1 MMAATRPVAL
11 VTGASSGIGKETA
24 RAFVTAGYEVIGTG
38 RKTSGLTPPAGV
50 TYLDLDV
57 GSDDSATAAVAEVI
71 DRFGRIDIL
80 VNNAGIGSAGAVEEN
95 SVAQAQSVLNIN
107 VLGVIRMTK
116 AVLPHMRA
124 QGGGRVINISSVLGV
139 APQPFMALYVA
150 SKHAIEGYSES
161 LDHEVREH
169 GVRVLIVQPAYTRT
183 SFGPSRTAHVQDSGS
198 SPCGAVRVLW
208 VDSRIFSD
216 SSVPAVARASR
227 SAPTS
232 VATMGRP
239 SSVSVDIHAAKSW
252 TPAAYVSRTSPAVGW
267 RAMSP
272 ANPAVGQPV
281 PGWSRCSVDR

>member
-1 MMAATRPVAL
+1 MATTRPVAL

-24 RAFVTAGYEVIGTG
+24 RAFVAAGFEVIGTG

-71 DRFGRIDIL
+71 DRFGRIDVL

-95 SVAQAQSVLNIN
+95 SVAQAQNVLNIN
-107 VLGVIRMTK
+107 VLGVMRMTK

-124 QGGGRVINISSVLGV
+124 RGGGRVINISSVLGV

-169 GVRVLIVQPAYTRT
+169 GVRVLLVQPAYTKT
-183 SFGPSRTAHVQDSGS
+183 SFDTNAAQPDTPLPLYAER
-198 SPCGAVRVLW
+198 R
-208 VDSRIFSD
+208 RIFDEVIAEAMEAGDDPAVVAKVIVTAATDKKPKLRYTAGPLASRVTTARRL
-216 SSVPAVARASR
+216 VPAGTFDKQIRKNNR
-227 SAPTS
+227 L
-232 VATMGRP
+232 P
-239 SSVSVDIHAAKSW
+239 S
-252 TPAAYVSRTSPAVGW
+252 
-267 RAMSP
+267 
-272 ANPAVGQPV
+272 
-281 PGWSRCSVDR
+281 